1 MLLSI
6 LVVLVTVN
14 TAWKVASEYS
24 GPLIALILYVVA
36 AFLCWRR
43 NHFQAGIIAGM
54 AGLGIHIYELILWGV
69 AGLGLLDLGLPLVN
83 LIGTIPLMYFS
94 YKAYR
99 EIGKMKEDD
108 LKRLHL

>member
-6 LVVLVTVN
+6 LVVLVIVN
-14 TAWKVASEYS
+14 TAWKVASGYS
-24 GPLIALILYVVA
+24 GPLIALSLHVVV

-54 AGLGIHIYELILWGV
+54 AGLCIRTYELMLWGV
-69 AGLGLLDLGLPLVN
+69 AALGLLDLGLLPVN

-99 EIGKMKEDD
+99 EISDITE
-108 LKRLHL
+108 